1 MPAIDAEQMLR
12 NKVVSRF
19 FQYLARHGNQYRFI
33 GFEMS
38 RGLIEAYAL
47 RGFLFNQQKFSI
59 ALNNGGNSDIG
70 FPNHICIL
78 QIKKGRVTPAFF
90 KHVTNYLVSA
100 FSAAAFLAFL
110 CFLALLAFFS
120 FFSSAL
126 VSALA
131 GAAVVA
137 AGAAAL
143 AGAASAA
150 TAVKETAA
158 NTAAIS
164 TDNSLLMVNRSEEH
178 TSEL

>member
-1 MPAIDAEQMLR
+1 
-12 NKVVSRF
+12 
-19 FQYLARHGNQYRFI
+19 
-33 GFEMS
+33 MS

-47 RGFLFNQQKFSI
+47 RGFLFNQQEFSI

-110 CFLALLAFFS
+110 CFLAFLS

-137 AGAAAL
+137 AGAGADL
-143 AGAASAA
+143 AGAIVASAA

-164 TDNSLLMVNRSEEH
+164 TDNSLLILNSNFLVD
-178 TSEL
+178 

>member
-78 QIKKGRVTPAFF
+78 QIKKGRVTP
-90 KHVTNYLVSA
+90 
-100 FSAAAFLAFL
+100 
-110 CFLALLAFFS
+110 CLLQTCDKLLS
-120 FFSSAL
+120 F
-126 VSALA
+126 
-131 GAAVVA
+131 
-137 AGAAAL
+137 
-143 AGAASAA
+143 
-150 TAVKETAA
+150 
-158 NTAAIS
+158 
-164 TDNSLLMVNRSEEH
+164 SLLCGSLL
-178 TSEL
+178 S

>member
-1 MPAIDAEQMLR
+1 
-12 NKVVSRF
+12 
-19 FQYLARHGNQYRFI
+19 
-33 GFEMS
+33 MS

-47 RGFLFNQQKFSI
+47 RGFLFNQQEFSI

-110 CFLALLAFFS
+110 CFLAFLAFFSFFS

-164 TDNSLLMVNRSEEH
+164 TDNSLLMVNS
-178 TSEL
+178 